1 MRIDPI
7 NASPIDSV
15 ASPSVAGEVKPSRI
29 DPASSRLTDD
39 TANLNQVADLV
50 AKAMQ
55 QPEIRMDKVEAIK
68 SKIASGNYK
77 VDASAIADALISSA
91 EI

>member
-7 NASPIDSV
+7 NASPINSV
-15 ASPSVAGEVKPSRI
+15 ASPSGEAKPSSFSHTS
-29 DPASSRLTDD
+29 AQLTND
-39 TANLNQVADLV
+39 TASLNQVADLV

-55 QPEIRMDKVEAIK
+55 QPEIRMDKVQAIK
-68 SKIASGNYK
+68 SQIASGNYK
-77 VDASAIADALISSA
+77 VDASAIADALISSS

>member
-7 NASPIDSV
+7 NTSPINSV
-15 ASPSVAGEVKPSRI
+15 ASPSVASEGKPSSVSHTS
-29 DPASSRLTDD
+29 AQLTND
-39 TANLNQVADLV
+39 TASLNQVADLV

-55 QPEIRMDKVEAIK
+55 QPEIRMDKVQAIK
-68 SKIASGNYK
+68 SQIASGNYK
-77 VDASAIADALISSA
+77 VDASAIADALISAS